1 VGSVPADHPGR
12 SGLASGAMRR
22 LFVSWLASV
31 LVLAA
36 CGNSTA
42 TSPPPSSTATFVPTS
57 AAPSPSASA
66 SAATTAAAGTPPRL
80 SIEPV
85 LDGLDSP
92 VDLAW
97 RPTEQAS
104 MFVVEQTGRIR
115 IVRDGRLVER
125 PFLDIADLV
134 TAGGE
139 RGLLGLA
146 FLPSAEEGRFFVYY
160 TDREGRQVVASY
172 DTMGDDADRADP
184 STAKIWLTMP
194 DEFSNHNGG
203 SLVFGPDGFLYIG
216 TGDGGGG
223 GDPLDSGRHL
233 DTLLAKVL
241 RIDVEVDQG
250 ASADPRYRIPPDNPF
265 LETPDARPE
274 IWLTGLRNP
283 WRMRFDRATGDLWIA
298 DVGQGAWEEIDV
310 VRAGTSGLD
319 FGWNLMEGAHCFR
332 ASGDSCDRTGLTLP
346 VAEYDHDL
354 GCSVTGGTVYRG
366 SVFPALQGW
375 YVLSDYCSGTFW
387 ALDAA
392 SASSDSTR
400 MPIEVAKTDH
410 SISAIAE
417 DPSGE
422 LFATDL
428 ANGSLLR
435 IGVSGS

>member
-1 VGSVPADHPGR
+1 
-12 SGLASGAMRR
+12 MRR
-22 LFVSWLASV
+22 LIV
-31 LVLAA
+31 LVLFLAA
-36 CGNSTA
+36 CGDRSV
-42 TSPPPSSTATFVPTS
+42 SPAPPSS
-57 AAPSPSASA
+57 AAPSPSPSVAASPSAPA
-66 SAATTAAAGTPPRL
+66 SPAATAAAGVPPRL

-97 RPTEQAS
+97 RPNDEAS
-104 MFVVEQTGRIR
+104 TFVVEQSGRVR

-146 FLPSAEEGRFFVYY
+146 FLPSGEEGRFFVYY
-160 TDREGRQVVASY
+160 TDRDGRQVVASY
-172 DTMGDDADRADP
+172 DAMGDDADRADP
-184 STAKIWLTMP
+184 GTARIWLTMP
-194 DEFSNHNGG
+194 DEFANHNGG

-223 GDPLDSGRHL
+223 GDPLDSGRRL

-241 RIDVEVDQG
+241 RIDVAVDQG
-250 ASADPRYRIPPDNPF
+250 DDADPRYRIPPDNPF
-265 LETPDARPE
+265 IETPDARPE

-283 WRMRFDRATGDLWIA
+283 WRIRFDRATGDLWIA
-298 DVGQGAWEEIDV
+298 DVGQNAWEEIDV
-310 VRAGTSGLD
+310 VRAGMSGLD
-319 FGWNLMEGAHCFR
+319 FGWNVMEGAHCFR
-332 ASGDSCDRTGLTLP
+332 AEDDQCDRSGMTLP
-346 VAEYDHDL
+346 VAEYGRDG

-366 SVFPALQGW
+366 SAFPALQGW
-375 YVLSDYCSGTFW
+375 YVLSDYCSGRFW
-387 ALDAA
+387 AIDAA
-392 SASSDSTR
+392 SASSEQTR
-400 MPIEVAKTDH
+400 DPIEVAATDY

>member
-1 VGSVPADHPGR
+1 
-12 SGLASGAMRR
+12 MRR
-22 LFVSWLASV
+22 VIISCLSLVLA
-31 LVLAA
+31 LAA
-36 CGNSTA
+36 CGN
-42 TSPPPSSTATFVPTS
+42 TSIT
-57 AAPSPSASA
+57 PSPSAGA
-66 SAATTAAAGTPPRL
+66 PPTAGAVPPGL

-97 RPTEQAS
+97 RPNEPSS

-115 IVRDGRLVER
+115 IVRDGKLVDR

-146 FLPSAEEGRFFVYY
+146 FLPSAENGRFFIYY
-160 TDREGRQVVASY
+160 TDLEGRQVVASY
-172 DTMGDDADRADP
+172 DTMGNAADRADP
-184 STAKIWLTMP
+184 STARIWLTMP
-194 DEFSNHNGG
+194 DEFDNHNGG
-203 SLVFGPDGFLYIG
+203 SLVFGADGFLYIG

-241 RIDVEVDQG
+241 RIDVTVDQG
-250 ASADPRYRIPPDNPF
+250 ASADPRYRIPTDNPF
-265 LETPDARPE
+265 LDTPGARPE

-283 WRMRFDRATGDLWIA
+283 WRMRFDRPTGDLWIA
-298 DVGQGAWEEIDV
+298 DVGQGAWEEVDV

-332 ASGDSCDRTGLTLP
+332 GPGNTCDRDGLTLP

-366 SVFPALQGW
+366 VAFPALQGW
-375 YVLSDYCSGTFW
+375 YLLSDYCSGTFW
-387 ALDAA
+387 AVDAA
-392 SASSDSTR
+392 RASSEATR
-400 MPIEVAKTDH
+400 APIEVAETDY

-428 ANGSLLR
+428 ATGSLLR
-435 IGVSGS
+435 IGVSAS

>member
-1 VGSVPADHPGR
+1 
-12 SGLASGAMRR
+12 MRR
-22 LFVSWLASV
+22 LVFSWMAFALI
-31 LVLAA
+31 LAA
-36 CGNSTA
+36 CGDRSVTPPPA
-42 TSPPPSSTATFVPTS
+42 TSAATPAPTS
-57 AAPSPSASA
+57 AGPSPAAST
-66 SAATTAAAGTPPRL
+66 SATTPSAGTPPSL
-80 SIEPV
+80 AIERV
-85 LDGLDSP
+85 LDGLDNP

-104 MFVVEQTGRIR
+104 TFVVEQTGRIR
-115 IVRDGRLVER
+115 IVRDGKLVEQ
-125 PFLDIADLV
+125 PFLDISDLV

-160 TDREGRQVVASY
+160 SDRQDRQVVASY
-172 DTMGDDADRADP
+172 DTMGDDADLADP
-184 STAKIWLTMP
+184 STARIWLTMP
-194 DEFSNHNGG
+194 DQFANHNGG

-241 RIDVEVDQG
+241 RIDVSVDQG
-250 ASADPRYRIPPDNPF
+250 AGADPPYRVPPDNPF
-265 LETPDARPE
+265 IETPGARPE

-310 VRAGTSGLD
+310 VRGGTKGLD

-332 ASGDSCDRTGLTLP
+332 AADEACDRAGLTLP

-366 SVFPALQGW
+366 SAFPALKGW

-387 ALDAA
+387 AVDAA
-392 SASSDSTR
+392 SASSDATR
-400 MPIEVAKTDH
+400 EPIEVAKTDY

-417 DPSGE
+417 DPTGE

-428 ANGSLLR
+428 ATGSLLR
-435 IGVSGS
+435 IGVGGA

>member
-1 VGSVPADHPGR
+1 MH
-12 SGLASGAMRR
+12 R
-22 LFVSWLASV
+22 LVVSWMSLV
-31 LVLAA
+31 LVLGA
-36 CGNSTA
+36 CGDRSITPPPPSGSPSA
-42 TSPPPSSTATFVPTS
+42 TSPSI
-57 AAPSPSASA
+57 APSPSASR
-66 SAATTAAAGTPPRL
+66 SQTPTAGEPPRL

-85 LDGLDSP
+85 LEGLDNP
-92 VDLAW
+92 VDIAW
-97 RPTEQAS
+97 RPSDQAS
-104 MFVVEQTGRIR
+104 TFVVEQTGRIR
-115 IVRDGRLVER
+115 IVRDGALVER

-146 FLPSAEEGRFFVYY
+146 FLPSGEAGRFFVYY

-172 DTMGDDADRADP
+172 DTLGDRADRADP
-184 STAKIWLTMP
+184 STARIWLTMP
-194 DEFSNHNGG
+194 DEFVNHNGG
-203 SLVFGPDGFLYIG
+203 SLVFGTDGFLYIG

-241 RIDVEVDQG
+241 RIDVAVDQG
-250 ASADPRYRIPPDNPF
+250 ADADPRYRIPPDNPF
-265 LETPDARPE
+265 LGTPDARPE

-283 WRMRFDRATGDLWIA
+283 WRIRFDRATGDLWIA

-310 VRAGTSGLD
+310 VRAGASGLD

-332 ASGDSCDRTGLTLP
+332 SPGDTCDRTGLTLP

-366 SVFPALQGW
+366 SAAPALQGW
-375 YVLSDYCSGTFW
+375 YLLSDYCSGTFW
-387 ALDAA
+387 AVDAA
-392 SASSDSTR
+392 SASSETTR
-400 MPIEVAKTDH
+400 EPIEVAETDY

-417 DPSGE
+417 DPSGD

-428 ANGSLLR
+428 ANGALLR
-435 IGVSGS
+435 IGVGGS

>member
-1 VGSVPADHPGR
+1 MGSVSAGQPTR

-22 LFVSWLASV
+22 LIISWMSFV
-31 LVLAA
+31 LVLTA
-36 CGNSTA
+36 CGDGSATPPQPASAA
-42 TSPPPSSTATFVPTS
+42 TSPSTS
-57 AAPSPSASA
+57 AAPPPSASA
-66 SAATTAAAGTPPRL
+66 SATTTSPGRPPSL

-85 LDGLDSP
+85 LDGRETR

-104 MFVVEQTGRIR
+104 TFVVEQTGRIR
-115 IVRDGRLVER
+115 IVRDGKLVER

-139 RGLLGLA
+139 QGLLGMA
-146 FLPSAEEGRFFVYY
+146 FLPSAEKGRFFVYY
-160 TDREGRQVVASY
+160 TDNDERQVVASY

-184 STAKIWLTMP
+184 STARIWLTMP
-194 DEFSNHNGG
+194 DQFANHNGG

-241 RIDVEVDQG
+241 RIDVSVDQG
-250 ASADPRYRIPPDNPF
+250 ASADPPYRIPRDNPF
-265 LETPDARPE
+265 LETPGARPE

-283 WRMRFDRATGDLWIA
+283 WRMRFDRATDDLWIA

-310 VRAGTSGLD
+310 VRAGTKGLD

-332 ASGDSCDRTGLTLP
+332 AAGDACDRDGLTLP

-366 SVFPALQGW
+366 PAIPALQGW

-387 ALDAA
+387 AVDAA
-392 SASSDSTR
+392 SASSDTTR
-400 MPIEVAKTDH
+400 QPTEVAKTDY
-410 SISAIAE
+410 SISAIVE
-417 DPSGE
+417 DPTGE

-428 ANGSLLR
+428 ASGALLR

>member
-1 VGSVPADHPGR
+1 
-12 SGLASGAMRR
+12 MRR
-22 LFVSWLASV
+22 LIASAISLV
-31 LVLAA
+31 LILAA
-36 CGNSTA
+36 CGDRSV
-42 TSPPPSSTATFVPTS
+42 SPAPPSNPPVSPSPSV
-57 AAPSPSASA
+57 APSTSASA
-66 SAATTAAAGTPPRL
+66 SSAATAAAETPPRL

-85 LDGLDSP
+85 LDGLDRP

-97 RPTEQAS
+97 RPSEGAS
-104 MFVVEQTGRIR
+104 MFVVEQSGRIR

-134 TAGGE
+134 SAGGE

-160 TDREGRQVVASY
+160 TDRDRNQTVASY

-184 STAKIWLTMP
+184 SSARIWLTMA
-194 DEFSNHNGG
+194 DEFANHNGG

-241 RIDVEVDQG
+241 RIDVAVDQG

-265 LETPDARPE
+265 LETPGARPE

-283 WRMRFDRATGDLWIA
+283 WRIRFDRATGDLWIG
-298 DVGQGAWEEIDV
+298 DVGQNAWEEIDV
-310 VRAGTSGLD
+310 VRAGSSGLD
-319 FGWNLMEGAHCFR
+319 FGWNHMEGAHCFR
-332 ASGDSCDRTGLTLP
+332 AEDDQCDRSGLTLP
-346 VAEYDHDL
+346 VAEYGRDG

-366 SVFPALQGW
+366 SAFPTLQGW
-375 YVLSDYCSGTFW
+375 YVMSDYCSGRFW
-387 ALDAA
+387 AIDAA
-392 SASSDSTR
+392 SASSEQTR
-400 MPIEVAKTDH
+400 EPIEVAATDY

-417 DPSGE
+417 DPTGE

>member
-1 VGSVPADHPGR
+1 
-12 SGLASGAMRR
+12 MRR
-22 LFVSWLASV
+22 LTATSMSLL

-36 CGNSTA
+36 CGDRSVTPA
-42 TSPPPSSTATFVPTS
+42 PPSS
-57 AAPSPSASA
+57 APASA
-66 SAATTAAAGTPPRL
+66 PPSVVPSSSPNPTTTAAAAAPPQL

-97 RPTEQAS
+97 RPTEPSS
-104 MFVVEQTGRIR
+104 MFVVEQGGRIR
-115 IVRDGRLVER
+115 IVRDGSLLER
-125 PFLDIADLV
+125 PFLDIADRV

-146 FLPSAEEGRFFVYY
+146 FLPTAEEGRFFVYY
-160 TDREGRQVVASY
+160 TDLEGQQVVASY
-172 DTMGDDADRADP
+172 DTSGDDADRADP
-184 STAKIWLTMP
+184 STERIWLTMP
-194 DEFSNHNGG
+194 DEFANHNGG

-223 GDPLDSGRHL
+223 GDPLDSGRSL

-241 RIDVEVDQG
+241 RIDVTVDQG
-250 ASADPRYRIPPDNPF
+250 ADANPRYRIPPDNPF
-265 LETPDARPE
+265 LETAGARPE

-283 WRMRFDRATGDLWIA
+283 WRIRFDRATGDLWIG
-298 DVGQGAWEEIDV
+298 DVGQNAWEEIDV
-310 VRAGTSGLD
+310 VRAGSSGLD

-332 ASGDSCDRTGLTLP
+332 AADGECDRSGLTLP
-346 VAEYDHDL
+346 VAEYGREG

-366 SVFPALQGW
+366 STFPALQGW
-375 YVLSDYCSGTFW
+375 YVLSDYCSGRFW

-392 SASSDSTR
+392 SASSEATR
-400 MPIEVAKTDH
+400 EPTGVAETEY
-410 SISAIAE
+410 SISSIAE

-428 ANGSLLR
+428 ASGSVLR

>member
-1 VGSVPADHPGR
+1 
-12 SGLASGAMRR
+12 MRR
-22 LFVSWLASV
+22 LVVSWMSLV

-36 CGNSTA
+36 CSDRSVTP
-42 TSPPPSSTATFVPTS
+42 PPPSSAPATISPS
-57 AAPSPSASA
+57 IASPSASA
-66 SAATTAAAGTPPRL
+66 SQIPTAAAEPPRL

-97 RPTEQAS
+97 RPTDGAS
-104 MFVVEQTGRIR
+104 MFVVEQSGRIR
-115 IVRDGRLVER
+115 IVRDGALVER

-139 RGLLGLA
+139 QGLLGLA

-160 TDREGRQVVASY
+160 TDSEARQVVASY
-172 DTMGDDADRADP
+172 DTMADDADRADP
-184 STAKIWLTMP
+184 STARIWLTMP
-194 DEFSNHNGG
+194 DEFANHNGG
-203 SLVFGPDGFLYIG
+203 SLVFGPDGYLYIG

-241 RIDVEVDQG
+241 RIDVAVDQG
-250 ASADPRYRIPPDNPF
+250 ADADPRYRVPPDNPF

-283 WRMRFDRATGDLWIA
+283 WRMRFDRPTGDLWIA
-298 DVGQGAWEEIDV
+298 DVGQNAWEEIDV

-332 ASGDSCDRTGLTLP
+332 SAGDSCDRTGLTLP
-346 VAEYDHDL
+346 VAEYDHDR

-366 SVFPALQGW
+366 SAFPALQGW

-387 ALDAA
+387 AIDAA
-392 SASSDSTR
+392 SASSEATR
-400 MPIEVAKTDH
+400 QPIEVAETDY

-428 ANGSLLR
+428 ANGALLR